1 MELQRDSLKFLVDG
15 FVLGLVNDLRPKG
28 KLNFIQNCRIVT
40 EGVLESRPAIEDI
53 ITLNPNPNVV
63 PHDLKTILNESNN
76 SFLRIAAAGTKIY
89 TGNGAVLEEKDSNY
103 SGKPL
108 FMVDFR
114 PEQSVEAYLYIA
126 DQNKFV
132 KLSVSN
138 DLSPVGII
146 APTKAAVW
154 SLAAPEKKIIDRI
167 DVGSEASWNNLT
179 GSASAPALIS
189 RVDTVVSAFL
199 ADGVLPNFASIVPN
213 EITNI
218 NQGSVVTIGAQDII
232 VEEIIPAGLNA
243 GVATINKISYDF
255 GNSGAATIVLSVSN
269 PELRRNSI
277 LQLGG
282 AEFVRVEDVTR
293 DSSGIP
299 SVRVTTVGSFVAG
312 ATVTGFS
319 SFRAYTPIAFANGN
333 TIKNE
338 VIKSTIGAGG
348 ISSVTRIV
356 DADLLSTGT
365 RSLTLESVLHISL
378 STDPSKITEIQIQL
392 DVGDGSFK
400 EYYYYAVSPNFFTAS
415 VTQTT
420 PTIAVIQQSI
430 QREELLNRADT
441 IYGRLLRFADSG
453 GYDPGVDV
461 NDIYNGLVNTYFNNP
476 QTVLGLS
483 QWSELH
489 IRLGDFKKVG
499 ADNTKTLKNVKAIR
513 VTINATE
520 ATELSIDSIWVGGA
534 DSLDNI
540 SQGSFP
546 YNYVWR
552 VRDPKTRARSNWSPP
567 LRTGIKL
574 ARGGV
579 QLAFPDANV
588 NYPADYRID
597 VARIGGTQTSFRIV
611 GAIENNGS
619 QFVDSSPDRLVADN
633 DLAGRFTEHGSLNA
647 VFDFFKPF
655 AILDTPKR
663 GKCNVVGTKLA
674 WLNGDK
680 FNVTYPRGTL
690 ITVNGKANTFYTS
703 PTSDTEVELE
713 LDMGA
718 LNNVEFEIED
728 PLLTGQ
734 PLPVILGPVGEGF
747 LGLYIFGIG
756 DKNAAGTI
764 YWLDGN
770 SPDTQSDLN
779 RLEITSPSEPLVS
792 GVIYDG
798 YAFVWS
804 TARSFVMQ
812 PTIASDGSFGF
823 IARENANS
831 RGLFC
836 RSAITVGPSH
846 IYFLSEN
853 ADGIYQVE
861 GNGNPQCITAGGF
874 SNLFFNNGKEP
885 SLIKLVDGTII
896 YPPDFTA
903 IDELR
908 LFCTNDYLF
917 FRFKDI
923 NQKFVALVYDIELKN
938 FISYDT
944 YEGHDANAFYKEE
957 LKAGTNILIGTVD
970 GVGKFSSNGEEEVTS
985 KVIPFSFDAGDSRAL
1000 KEFKEIVID
1009 ADQGEEGFTIRNF
1022 YSNGTESDPNQNFV
1036 GSVQHNRQQFI
1047 VNLQNND
1054 GVGKIAKNITTTFE
1068 WPITNGAKIYEEIIY
1083 FLPKADQIINRSS
1096 DTENNGNLASKLW
1109 QGVVLRANTFGEDKE
1124 LKFFDD
1130 KGILKTTLV
1139 INHDGEQT
1147 LSYGFNNPFIS
1158 HTIKRTSTDAVEWIL
1173 LDEAY
1178 VTDAEPEAAKVWEGE
1193 FNTHD
1198 LTGLILIERMGIAY
1212 RAYGSAVKLTL
1223 FFEDETTQVYD
1234 NILPNTDGEYN
1245 KEFFFVSP
1253 KKWKAC
1259 KYRFDSDSNVRI
1271 YKRDSEVWMKSVGS
1285 DRPFARFSPFGGS
1298 SRETEILI

>member
-1 MELQRDSLKFLVDG
+1 MELSKDSFKFLIDG
-15 FVLGLVNDLRPKG
+15 FVLGIVNDLRSKG
-28 KLNFIQNCRIVT
+28 KLNFVQNCRVIT

-53 ITLNPNPNVV
+53 ITLNPDPNAV

-76 SFLRIAAAGTKIY
+76 SFLRIAVAGTKLF
-89 TGNGAVLEEKDSNY
+89 TGNGAILEEKDSGY

-132 KLSVSN
+132 KLSVS
-138 DLSPVGII
+138 DELSPVGIV

-154 SLAAPEKKIIDRI
+154 SLAAPEKKVIDKI
-167 DVGSEASWNNLT
+167 STGSEANWNNLT
-179 GSASAPALIS
+179 GSAGAPSLES
-189 RVDTVVSAFL
+189 RVDTTVSAYL
-199 ADGVLPNFASIVPN
+199 ADGVLPNFVSIVPVA
-213 EITNI
+213 ITNI
-218 NQGSVVTIGAQDII
+218 NQGSVVTIGVEDII
-232 VEEIIPAGLNA
+232 VEEVIPAGLNA

-255 GNSGAATIVLSVSN
+255 GNAGAATIVLSVSN

-282 AEFVRVEDVTR
+282 VEFVRIEDVTR

-299 SVRVTTVGSFVAG
+299 SIKVTTVGTFAAG

-319 SFRAYTPIAFANGN
+319 SFRAYTPIAFVAGN
-333 TIKNE
+333 TIKNDAL
-338 VIKSTIGAGG
+338 KSDIGTEG
-348 ISSVTRIV
+348 ISSITRVV
-356 DADLLSTGT
+356 DIDLLSTGT
-365 RSLTLESVLHISL
+365 RSLTLDSVLHISL
-378 STDPSKITEIQIQL
+378 ATDPSKITEIQVQL
-392 DVGDGSFK
+392 DVGDGAFQ
-400 EYYYYAVSPNFFTAS
+400 EYYFYAISPNFFTAS

-420 PTIAVIQQSI
+420 PTIAVIQQSL
-430 QREELLNRADT
+430 QRQQLLDQAQNV
-441 IYGRLLRFADSG
+441 YSRLQRFGEG
-453 GYDPGVDV
+453 GYDPGVDID
-461 NDIYNGLVNTYFNNP
+461 DIYNGLINNYYNNP

-513 VTINATE
+513 VTLNTTE
-520 ATELSIDSIWVGGA
+520 ATDLSIDSIWVGGA
-534 DSLDNI
+534 DSLDNVA
-540 SQGSFP
+540 QTSFP

-552 VRDPKTRARSNWSPP
+552 VRDPKTRDRSNWSPP

-579 QLAFPDANV
+579 QLNFPDAAA
-588 NYPADYRID
+588 NYPANYRID

-611 GAIENNGS
+611 GAIKNDGS
-619 QFVDSSPDRLVADN
+619 QFIDNSPDRLVADN
-633 DLAGRFTEHGSLNA
+633 DQAGRFSEHGSLDA

-663 GKCNVVGTKLA
+663 GKCNVVGTKLT
-674 WLNGDK
+674 WTSGDK
-680 FNVTYPRGTL
+680 FNITYPRGTL
-690 ITVNGKANTFYTS
+690 IVVDGKANTFYTN
-703 PTSDTEVELE
+703 PTTDTEVELE
-713 LDMGA
+713 LDLGA
-718 LNNVEFEIED
+718 LTDVEFEIED

-734 PLPVILGPVGEGF
+734 PLPVIAGLVGEGY
-747 LGLYIFGIG
+747 LGLYIFGCG

-770 SPDTQSDLN
+770 SPATQSDTN

-792 GVIYDG
+792 IVIYDG
-798 YAFVWS
+798 YAQVYS
-804 TARSFVMQ
+804 TARSFTMQ
-812 PTIASDGSFGF
+812 PTIDSNGNFSF

-836 RSAITVGPSH
+836 RNAITVGPKR
-846 IYFLSEN
+846 IYFLPEN
-853 ADGIYQVE
+853 ADGIYGVE

-874 SNLFFNNGKEP
+874 ANLFFNNGEEP
-885 SLIKLVDGTII
+885 STTKLIDGTII

-923 NQKFVALVYDIELKN
+923 NEKFVALVYDIELEN

-944 YEGHDANAFYKEE
+944 YEGHNANAFYKEE
-957 LKAGTNILIGTVD
+957 LKSGTNILVGTVD
-970 GVGKFSSNGEEEVTS
+970 GVGKFSSNGEEVGVTS
-985 KVIPFSFDAGDSRAL
+985 KVIPFSFDAGDSRIL
-1000 KEFKEIVID
+1000 KEFKEIIVD
-1009 ADQGEEGFTIRNF
+1009 ADNGLEGFIVRNF
-1022 YSNGTESDPNQNFV
+1022 YNNGTESDLNQDFAGNI
-1036 GSVQHNRQQFI
+1036 QHDRQQFI
-1047 VNLQNND
+1047 INLQDSD
-1054 GVGKIAKNITTTFE
+1054 GIGKIAKNITTVFE
-1068 WPITNGAKIYEEIIY
+1068 WDIASGVKLYEEIIY
-1083 FLPKADQIINRSS
+1083 LLPKADQIINRSG
-1096 DTENNGNLASKLW
+1096 DTETNGNLGAKLW
-1109 QGVVLRANTFGEDKE
+1109 QGVVLRANTFGENKE
-1124 LKFFDD
+1124 LKFYDD
-1130 KGILKTTLV
+1130 KNILRATLV
-1139 INHDGEQT
+1139 INHDKEQT
-1147 LSYGFNNPFIS
+1147 ISYGFNRPFIS
-1158 HTIKRTSTDAVEWIL
+1158 HTIKRTSTDGVVWIL

-1178 VTDAEPEAAKVWEGE
+1178 VTDVEPESAKVWEGE

-1198 LTGLILIERMGIAY
+1198 LTGLILIERFGIAY
-1212 RAYGSAVKLTL
+1212 RSYGSPSTLILT
-1223 FFEDETTQVYD
+1223 FEDETIQTYV
-1234 NILPNTDGEYN
+1234 NVLPNTDGEYD
-1245 KEFFFVSP
+1245 KKFFFAIP

-1259 KYRFDSDSNVRI
+1259 KYRIESLNDIRI

-1285 DRPFARFSPFGGS
+1285 QQPFTRFSPIGGS
-1298 SRETEILI
+1298 SRQTEILI